1 MNINSLNLTSIQ
13 NKNIESQSL
22 SSGEE
27 NQYQIALLNS
37 NKADSVELNSQSN
50 EKEKVQEAKKD
61 LNSAML
67 EAQNAKKHVKQTK
80 KQAMKDAKAVNKTQK
95 QINELKIK
103 NIENKFDAKIKA
115 LQTELDAKIKQAQ
128 VSSSGLEN
136 ARAKEKECNKKVRT
150 ANINMAKACWNNL
163 KSDFKQEIKKGW
175 PIIVRQTKQDIAWI
189 QNKANNIMS
198 WASNFINKV

>member
-1 MNINSLNLTSIQ
+1 MDIQ

-37 NKADSVELNSQSN
+37 DKADSVELNSQSN

-67 EAQNAKKHVKQTK
+67 EAQNAKKEVKQTK

-136 ARAKEKECNKKVRT
+136 ARVKRNTYARRCGNT
-150 ANINMAKACWNNL
+150 
-163 KSDFKQEIKKGW
+163 
-175 PIIVRQTKQDIAWI
+175 
-189 QNKANNIMS
+189 
-198 WASNFINKV
+198 